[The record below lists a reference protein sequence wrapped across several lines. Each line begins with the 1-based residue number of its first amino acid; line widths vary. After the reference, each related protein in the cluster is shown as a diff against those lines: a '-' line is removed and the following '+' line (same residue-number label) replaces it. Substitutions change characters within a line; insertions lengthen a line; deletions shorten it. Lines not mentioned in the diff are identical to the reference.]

1 MSDTQS
7 TTAFGRFL
15 AELRRRHVVR
25 FALGY
30 AAAAFVVLQLAE
42 IVFPAFGIG
51 ENELRILV
59 IMVALGFPPAAVLA
73 WVFDITTEGIKRT
86 EGAGI
91 DSLVPRLALLVVTV
105 AVMSGLGVWLA
116 TVGVFSPSASI
127 ASGSGPVLLAEFN
140 PEQPIRS
147 IAVLPLDDFSP
158 DGDQAYFTAGM
169 HEELIAKLSLVEGL
183 RVVSRTSAMQY
194 AGTTLSAPEI
204 GRELNVEAL
213 LEGSVTR
220 AGDQVRITLQI
231 IHAPSDSH
239 IQTLQFDREVTD
251 ILALQTEIAH
261 MVVHEIKGEHEEEVF
276 EQVAMNTQPEAQ
288 EAYLRGR
295 MEYDRGTP
303 DGYRMALDYFEDAVE
318 ADPYF
323 APAMAG
329 AAGSRFLVG
338 MEDPSADSEGM
349 EQAYSE
355 AMKAVELDSSSFEAR
370 EVLSLIQRSLSRIPG
385 AATVV
390 DAPTG
395 PKQIH
400 VVAFPGSSDSILVDM
415 TAYDTAWVS
424 AMTGFGEG
432 IEKRVRRSMPERDA
446 ASRDALEARQL
457 MTSGRFLDATELLEG
472 VVDEAPQLTRA
483 WDMLVRAHVSA
494 GDPSA
499 AVETIHQW
507 HESGARGA
515 PGTDAIASLD
525 EAVTNQGSSGYWSWT
540 LDRLED
546 EEGRGRP
553 VPRTE
558 MAAAHAGLGNN
569 DEAFRLLFSAI
580 EAGEPGVLS
589 IQSDPVFD
597 GLRGDPRFREL
608 AREARLLRFSPTI
621 RGGQR
626 GRGGR

>member
-1 MSDTQS
+1 MNDTQPH
-7 TTAFGRFL
+7 TAFGRFL
-15 AELRRRHVVR
+15 AEMRRRRLAR

-30 AAAAFVVLQLAE
+30 AAAAFVVLQLGE

-51 ENELRILV
+51 ENGLRILV
-59 IMVALGFPPAAVLA
+59 IMVALGFPPATVLA
-73 WVFDITTEGIKRT
+73 WVFDITTQGIKRT
-86 EGAGI
+86 EGVGT
-91 DSLVPRLALLVVTV
+91 DGLVPRLALLVVTV
-105 AVMSGLGVWLA
+105 GVMSGLGVWLA
-116 TVGVFSPSASI
+116 TVGVFRPPASI
-127 ASGSGPVLLAEFN
+127 ASAAGDLFLAEFDA
-140 PEQPIRS
+140 EQPIRS

-158 DGDQAYFTAGM
+158 DGDQSYFTAGM

-276 EQVAMNTQPEAQ
+276 ERVAMNTEPAAQ

-303 DGYRMALDYFEDAVE
+303 EGYRMALDYFEDAVE

-329 AAGSRFLVG
+329 VAGSRFLVG
-338 MEDPSADSEGM
+338 MEDPGAGPEEM
-349 EQAYSE
+349 EKAYSE
-355 AMKAVELDSSSFEAR
+355 AVKAVEMDSASFEAR
-370 EVLSLIQRSLSRIPG
+370 EVLAFIQRSLPRIPG
-385 AATVV
+385 APTVV
-390 DAPTG
+390 DATAE

-400 VVAFPGSSDSILVDM
+400 IVALSGSMDSILVDM
-415 TAYDTAWVS
+415 TAFDTAWVS

-446 ASRDALEARQL
+446 ASRNALEARQL
-457 MTSGRFLDATELLEG
+457 MSSGRFLDATAVLED
-472 VVDEAPQLTRA
+472 VVNESPQLGRA
-483 WDMLVRAHVSA
+483 WDMLVRSHVSA
-494 GDPSA
+494 GDPSR
-499 AVETIHQW
+499 AVETIREW
-507 HESGARGA
+507 HESGAQGA
-515 PGTDAIASLD
+515 PSAAAVASLE
-525 EAVTNQGSSGYWSWT
+525 EAVRGQGTEGYWSWT
-540 LDRLED
+540 LDRLESA
-546 EEGRGRP
+546 ESRGRP
-553 VPRTE
+553 APLTE
-558 MAAAHAGLGNN
+558 MAAANAGLGNE

-580 EAGEPGVLS
+580 ERGDPGVLS
-589 IQSDPVFD
+589 VQSDPVFD

-608 AREARLLRFSPTI
+608 VRQARRLRFSPTG

-626 GRGGR
+626 ERGG